1 MTTPTIH
8 EVMLETRQQRMT
20 AMAPDP
26 LEEIQRAI
34 DQHAANRWMTQKYQ
48 STRAAWDE
56 TAAALEAEKAAILAE
71 L

>member
-8 EVMLETRQQRMT
+8 EVTLATRQRQME
-20 AMAPDP
+20 AMARDP
-26 LEEIQRAI
+26 LEDIQRAI
-34 DQHAANRWMTQKYQ
+34 DQHAANKWMTQKYQ

-56 TAAALEAEKAAILAE
+56 TAAALEAEKASILAE